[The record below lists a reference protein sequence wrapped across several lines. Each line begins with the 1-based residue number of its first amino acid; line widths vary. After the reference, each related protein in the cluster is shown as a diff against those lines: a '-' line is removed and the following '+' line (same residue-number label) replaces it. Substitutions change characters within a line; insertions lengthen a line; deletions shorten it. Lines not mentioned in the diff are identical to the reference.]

1 MLNVVSILASPN
13 NNGNTAKLLKFIHQ
27 QLKTNNDINLDY
39 FKVNQL
45 NINPCS
51 ACEYCNQ
58 NQGCI
63 IDDDMGQLYQAF
75 NQADLIF
82 IGSPLYFNS
91 VSAQLKKIIDRCQAA
106 WANKLILKQPLINP
120 AKKRKGYFIS
130 TAGQPANKDRFKY
143 TAGTIELFFKAIATK
158 YQDNFFVGNTDQKE
172 VKNQKDLL
180 KKINNWVDQISLH
193 K

>member
-1 MLNVVSILASPN
+1 MINVVSILGSPN
-13 NNGNTAKLLKFIHQ
+13 NKGNTAELLKNINR
-27 QLKTNNDINLDY
+27 QLEKNDRINLDY
-39 FKVNQL
+39 FKVNNL
-45 NINPCS
+45 TINACS

-106 WANKLILKQPLINP
+106 WANKLVLSKPLINP
-120 AKKRKGYFIS
+120 AKERKGYFIS

-143 TAGTIELFFKAIATK
+143 AVGTIELFFKAIATE
-158 YQDNFFVGNTDQKE
+158 YQDNFFVGNTDQEE
-172 VKNQKDLL
+172 VKDRKQSLEKIKDWANEIILA
-180 KKINNWVDQISLH
+180 K
-193 K
+193 

>member
-1 MLNVVSILASPN
+1 MLNVVSILGSPN

-27 QLKTNNDINLDY
+27 QLKNNNDISLDY

-45 NINPCS
+45 NITACS
-51 ACEYCNQ
+51 ACEYCNK

-91 VSAQLKKIIDRCQAA
+91 VSAQLKTIIDRCQAA
-106 WANKLILKQPLINP
+106 WANKLVLETPLIKP

-130 TAGQPANKDRFKY
+130 TSGQPANKNRFKY
-143 TAGTIELFFKAIATK
+143 TAGTIELFFKAIATE

-172 VKNQKDLL
+172 VQNQKDLL
-180 KKINNWVDQISLH
+180 KKINNWVNQISLN